1 MTTEVLVILIG
12 FMFFMTTTIFF
23 MIKNGIRKGEIE
35 GLHNT
40 IKKLQ
45 WDLYQ
50 LQQQKDMEGREEFV
64 RFLDES
70 RDMAFEYIEN
80 TQTILLS
87 TIERLNSK
95 TTKKDIKEIITTL
108 ETLLPKDK

>member
-1 MTTEVLVILIG
+1 MTTEVLVILVG
-12 FMFFMTTTIFF
+12 FIFFMTTTIFF

-64 RFLDES
+64 RFLDKS
-70 RDMAFEYIEN
+70 RELAFDYI
-80 TQTILLS
+80 QDAQRILTD
-87 TIERLNSK
+87 TIERLNNK
-95 TTKKDIKEIITTL
+95 TTKKDIKEIITIL

>member
-1 MTTEVLVILIG
+1 MTTEMLVIFIG
-12 FMFFMTTTIFF
+12 FIFFMTTTILF
-23 MIKNGIRKGEIE
+23 MIKNGIHKGEIE

-70 RDMAFEYIEN
+70 RDMAFQYIEN
-80 TQTILLS
+80 SQQI
-87 TIERLNSK
+87 IERTIVILSGK
-95 TTKKDIKEIITTL
+95 PTKKDIKEIITTL
-108 ETLLPKDK
+108 QTLLPKDK